1 MVAPSTS
8 SKPNVPSKQVGDN
21 EGWGPDVVTSAIGP
35 SRVAQRDMTVKIKVT
50 GLCLNNLD
58 PTYMYVHQNILLLQS
73 FSKPKTN
80 HVYKKLVTSTGQ
92 REV

>member
-1 MVAPSTS
+1 MVATSTS

-35 SRVAQRDMTVKIKVT
+35 LRVAQRDMTVMIKVT

-58 PTYMYVHQNILLLQS
+58 PTYMYVHQNSLLLQS
-73 FSKPKTN
+73 YSKPKTN
-80 HVYKKLVTSTGQ
+80 HV
-92 REV
+92 